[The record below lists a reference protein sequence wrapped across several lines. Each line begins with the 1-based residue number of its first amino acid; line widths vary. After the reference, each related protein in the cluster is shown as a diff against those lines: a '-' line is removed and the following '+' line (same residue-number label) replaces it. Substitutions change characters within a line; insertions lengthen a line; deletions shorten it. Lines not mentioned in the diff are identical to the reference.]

1 MKKYVLKNLSTSI
14 QLFIYIIV
22 CLIPTV
28 IIAIFKIHPI
38 LLTEN
43 SILYVHATSA
53 QVIAAL
59 IALSLV
65 AYTYLNTELNHKLSI
80 DISLEDAIFL
90 TKNNAFK
97 DLTITILIGIL
108 SISASL
114 LVLSSFK
121 YQIFQDIF
129 MSMSFMSLL
138 IFTYT
143 LIRFVH
149 RSFSPEAVQNN
160 NYQILEE
167 SKNELKEFIPSYVEE
182 TKEIAPQ
189 TANENVKTK
198 NFREFPSKQEELEK
212 KSFSDN
218 LGSFFIAF
226 SSFESKLRKAYSQY
240 NGFVPNNRNGSL
252 RNIVNELVVNFGV
265 IPSNLHKEIISLV
278 KIRNSLAHAS
288 HETNIKSEEITEYIK
303 IIHELERKI
312 SLHSKFN
319 WDEIDHQYIQ
329 PTTYKITN
337 KIPEIIEDIESTDSN
352 TP

>member
-1 MKKYVLKNLSTSI
+1 MKNLSISL

-28 IIAIFKIHPI
+28 IIAILKIYPI

-43 SILYVHATSA
+43 SILYLHATSA

-65 AYTYLNTELNHKLSI
+65 AYTHLNTELNQKLSI

-90 TKNNAFK
+90 TKSNAFK
-97 DLTITILIGIL
+97 DLTITILMGIL

-114 LVLSSFK
+114 LVLTLFK
-121 YQIFQDIF
+121 YTVFQDFF
-129 MSMSFMSLL
+129 MSMSFISLL
-138 IFTYT
+138 IFTYA

-160 NYQILEE
+160 NDQVLKEGK
-167 SKNELKEFIPSYVEE
+167 SELKEFIPDSVEE

-189 TANENVKTK
+189 TAHIEEVKANDSRK
-198 NFREFPSKQEELEK
+198 FPSKPEELEK
-212 KSFSDN
+212 KSFSDS
-218 LGSFFIAF
+218 LGNFFIAF
-226 SSFESKLRKAYSQY
+226 SAFESKLRKAYSQY

-252 RNIVNELVVNFGV
+252 RNIVNELVVNFGF
-265 IPSNLHKEIISLV
+265 IPYNLHKEILSLV

-288 HETNIKSEEITEYIK
+288 HETNIEPEEITKYIQM
-303 IIHELERKI
+303 IHDLERKI
-312 SLHSKFN
+312 ALHSKLN
-319 WDEIDHQYIQ
+319 WDEMDHQYIQ
-329 PTTYKITN
+329 PTT
-337 KIPEIIEDIESTDSN
+337 
-352 TP
+352 